1 MKPLHPIFPLRFIKV
16 FCPSNTTRSHFLSP
30 FGVAYPENACAL
42 EGEEVSLIIPKPPV
56 LQPEVSLGAY
66 VRSKACSAS
75 PFFSPPFLSPSLPE
89 HLLSSYYGSG
99 SVSWCWIRAVWKH
112 RGLSPSPCNLILLT
126 LGLSGMVLLCYFSLV
141 PRDPQPAFL
150 LFAFVDLHLIT
161 CPNTQR
167 SLHTP
172 P

>member
-16 FCPSNTTRSHFLSP
+16 FCPSNTARSHFLSP

-66 VRSKACSAS
+66 VRRKAWSAS

-112 RGLSPSPCNLILLT
+112 RGLSPPPCNLSLLT
-126 LGLSGMVLLCYFSLV
+126 RASREWFCSAISL
-141 PRDPQPAFL
+141 
-150 LFAFVDLHLIT
+150 
-161 CPNTQR
+161 
-167 SLHTP
+167 
-172 P
+172 

>member
-1 MKPLHPIFPLRFIKV
+1 MSLKLPKDTICCHKICSAVLPMKPLHPIFPLRFITV
-16 FCPSNTTRSHFLSP
+16 FCPSNTSRPHFLSP

-66 VRSKACSAS
+66 VRRKACSAN

-126 LGLSGMVLLCYFSLV
+126 LGLSGMVLLCYFSL
-141 PRDPQPAFL
+141 
-150 LFAFVDLHLIT
+150 
-161 CPNTQR
+161 
-167 SLHTP
+167 SSS
-172 P
+172 